1 MGCVGRCGY
10 WRAGALPTGGTNGG
24 GGTMRSSARF
34 LAPDCTRRTYHI
46 NLFEQVTENIV
57 SRPDADGGR
66 KNDLATAATLVNT
79 SYRQT
84 GCDNYFVLGV
94 TRQDVRW
101 ERRVSF
107 RLLVAGESI
116 RNRVPHR
123 DRRSPGR
130 HTGRGVGPKPCHGV
144 NLVRR
149 GPGER
154 RPGNNRRL
162 PTFSQGSPR
171 RCWVSWS
178 RSLEN
183 FFSCLSSFRRAS
195 SHWSLETTV

>member
-1 MGCVGRCGY
+1 MCWQVWLLVRRGV
-10 WRAGALPTGGTNGG
+10 TNRWHQRWGG
-24 GGTMRSSARF
+24 GYAVQRMVPSARLYSANLSYQCVPAGYGEYCF
-34 LAPDCTRRTYHI
+34 PTRRGRRA
-46 NLFEQVTENIV
+46 ER
-57 SRPDADGGR
+57 RPGHGSHFCQHLLPPNR
-66 KNDLATAATLVNT
+66 L
-79 SYRQT
+79 RQY
-84 GCDNYFVLGV
+84 YFVPGV

-116 RNRVPHR
+116 RNRIPHR

-130 HTGRGVGPKPCHGV
+130 HTGRGVGPKPCHRA

-154 RPGNNRRL
+154 CPENNRRFS
-162 PTFSQGSPR
+162 TFSQESPR

-183 FFSCLSSFRRAS
+183 SFSCVSSFRRAS